1 MNIGATM
8 TAEHNQIENEKGKK
22 YQRKLDL
29 LKGLLF
35 LSPSIILFSIFVFY
49 PMIRTVYLSFFLTN
63 QAGATTQFVGCSFLT
78 SKEKLK
84 SSNFDARYVCKYGT
98 SSEI

>member
-8 TAEHNQIENEKGKK
+8 KAEHNQIQYEKVKK

-63 QAGATTQFVGCSFLT
+63 QAGATTLFVGWENYKLFLH
-78 SKEKLK
+78 LQ
-84 SSNFDARYVCKYGT
+84 FL
-98 SSEI
+98 